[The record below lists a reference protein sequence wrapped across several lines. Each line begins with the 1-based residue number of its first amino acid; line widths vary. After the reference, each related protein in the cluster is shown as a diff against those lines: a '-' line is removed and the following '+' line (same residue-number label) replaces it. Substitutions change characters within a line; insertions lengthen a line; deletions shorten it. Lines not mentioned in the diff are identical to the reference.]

1 MPEHIHDQ
9 KPSEVGPAAQSDSD
23 SPVSPLLTFGLIVL
37 SLVVLLLPTPTGM
50 TAAAHR
56 LIAVTVLIA
65 GFWITQAI
73 PLAAASLLPLA
84 LFPLLGIQSAKDTAK
99 AYAED
104 SLFLY
109 IGGMIIALGIERWQL
124 HRRIALTVVSLVGV
138 SPRRLVMGFSLATFL
153 LSMWISNT
161 ATTMLMLPIVLA
173 LLQVLDEGSDGAG
186 NRPDSPLAVP
196 LLLCLAYASTLG
208 GMATPVGSPTN
219 SVAIGIYREQLP
231 EAPDVF
237 FSDWLLV
244 CGPIALCYLGLVI
257 ASLVRGLPGTT
268 AADSRIRAELLRRR
282 QQLGPLSQAEWL
294 MLAVFGLTALLW
306 VFREPLVIGRIELF
320 RGWQWYLAKICGAL
334 TADTTLQATLLARGA
349 VSDATVAIL
358 MTVLLFLLPS
368 GTRSSQ
374 GQAIPLMNWPTAV
387 RLPWDM
393 ILLFGGG
400 FALASAFEK
409 TRLAVWL
416 ADFLQK
422 PLQGQPAWLAVAV
435 ICLILVLLTELT
447 SNVATVTAVLP
458 SLLALAAPLG
468 LDPRMLFIPAT
479 LAASAGFM
487 LPVGTPPNAI
497 VFGTGRI
504 PAREMARRGL
514 LLNLIGV
521 PLLTAGAWLIIR
533 PVLGLK

>member
-1 MPEHIHDQ
+1 MDDLTSSP
-9 KPSEVGPAAQSDSD
+9 PSETDST
-23 SPVSPLLTFGLIVL
+23 SVSPWLTMAIVA
-37 SLVVLLLPTPTGM
+37 VACGVLFLPTPTGM

-56 LIAVTVLIA
+56 LLGVAVLMA
-65 GFWITQAI
+65 GLWMTQAI

-84 LFPLLGIQSAKDTAK
+84 LFPLLGIQSAKETAK
-99 AYAED
+99 TYAED

-109 IGGMIIALGIERWQL
+109 IGGMVIALGIERWQL
-124 HRRIALTVVSLVGV
+124 HRRMALAVVSFVGA
-138 SPRRLVMGFSLATFL
+138 SPRRLVIGFSLATFL

-161 ATTMLMLPIVLA
+161 ATTMLMLPIALA
-173 LLQVLDEGSDGAG
+173 MLQVLEEPETAG
-186 NRPDSPLAVP
+186 GPRRKSALAVP
-196 LLLCLAYASTLG
+196 LLLCLAYSSTLG

-219 SVAIGIYREQLP
+219 SVAVGIYREQLP
-231 EAPDVF
+231 GAPDVY

-244 CGPIALCYLGLVI
+244 CGPLALSYLVI
-257 ASLVRGLPGTT
+257 VVASLLRGLPGTT
-268 AADSRIRAELLRRR
+268 PADAQMRSELRARR
-282 QQLGPLSQAEWL
+282 QRLGSLAQAEWL
-294 MLAVFGLTALLW
+294 MLVVFGLTALLW
-306 VFREPLVIGRIELF
+306 VFREPLVIGRVHIF
-320 RGWQWYLAKICGAL
+320 SGWQWYFAAVCGWVTGDAAL
-334 TADTTLQATLLARGA
+334 QEQLLGRGA
-349 VSDATVAIL
+349 ISDATVAIL
-358 MTVLLFLLPS
+358 MAVLLFLLPS
-368 GTRSSQ
+368 GCRNPQ
-374 GQAIPLMNWPTAV
+374 GRAIPLMDWPTAV

-409 TRLAVWL
+409 TQLAQWL
-416 ADFLQK
+416 AKSLEG
-422 PLQGQPAWLAVAV
+422 PLQGQPAWLAVGT

-458 SLLALAAPLG
+458 SLLALAEPLG

-504 PAREMARRGL
+504 PATEMARRGL
-514 LLNLIGV
+514 LLNLVGV

-533 PVLGLK
+533 PLLGIP